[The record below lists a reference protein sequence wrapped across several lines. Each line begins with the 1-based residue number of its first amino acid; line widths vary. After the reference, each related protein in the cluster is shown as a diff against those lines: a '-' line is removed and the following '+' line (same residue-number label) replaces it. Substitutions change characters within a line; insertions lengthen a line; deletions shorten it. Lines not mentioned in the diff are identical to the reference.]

1 MTSLL
6 AFVNTYSYLI
16 LYPNRGLGERSS
28 HIGYQTQRQDSQSPP
43 NNPIQAP
50 PKNRPGVPKLTNN

>member
-16 LYPNRGLGERSS
+16 LDRNRGLGERSL
-28 HIGYQTQRQDSQSPP
+28 HIGSQYRGQYSQSPP
-43 NNPIQAP
+43 NKPIQAP
-50 PKNRPGVPKLTNN
+50 PKNRPGAPKLTNN